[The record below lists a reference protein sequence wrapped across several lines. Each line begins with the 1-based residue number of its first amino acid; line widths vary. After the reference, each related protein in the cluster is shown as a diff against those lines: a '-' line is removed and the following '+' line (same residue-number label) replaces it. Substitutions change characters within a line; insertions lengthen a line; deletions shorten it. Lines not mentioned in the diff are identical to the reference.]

1 MPQAEDVPGEQVD
14 TTGAVDVTVAV
25 TPEKSAVPPETMCTS
40 AALSSFMM
48 FHSLVEVPHRDV
60 SNMTQHQRERN

>member
-1 MPQAEDVPGEQVD
+1 VPGEQVD

-25 TPEKSAVPPETMCTS
+25 TPEKSAVPPEIICTS
-40 AALSSFMM
+40 VALSSFMI

-60 SNMTQHQRERN
+60 SKLTQPSGVRS